1 MRSFTS
7 LSVIALLF
15 ATAYSAPTI
24 RQRLGQVKETKLAQV
39 EAQQDCGC
47 GCEVD
52 YPIIPDSELPGAGN
66 LEGLADGVNTVHY
79 ASHVD
84 YDVGA
89 EFIPTTT
96 TQTKSAAESCHHTSN
111 KGKQGST
118 GVRCRHFEINGGIC
132 VNEWVDS
139 CEFECGWEKTEGCS
153 AKAQTSVSGLA
164 DVDGVDLSAT
174 QPEALS
180 VSVSTCGCHCDES
193 AAAGRS
199 A

>member
-1 MRSFTS
+1 MRSFKT

-39 EAQQDCGC
+39 EAQDPDCGC
-47 GCEVD
+47 SCDVA
-52 YPIIPDSELPGAGN
+52 YPVIPSSELPGATN
-66 LEGLADGVNTVHY
+66 AAALAGGVNSVNY

-84 YDVGA
+84 YNVGT

-96 TQTKSAAESCHHTSN
+96 TETKSVAESCAHTSN
-111 KGKQGST
+111 SGKQGSC

-139 CEFECGWEKTEGCS
+139 CEFDCGWEKTEGCS
-153 AKAQTSVSGLA
+153 GKAQTCVSGLA
-164 DVDGVDLSAT
+164 DVNGVNLGSA
-174 QPEALS
+174 QPTGLDVTVTPCTDSGSGA
-180 VSVSTCGCHCDES
+180 VGTTH
-193 AAAGRS
+193 
-199 A
+199 